1 MQLVALGGH
10 VFISFPIVIA
20 ALRLVL
26 QGIPFGLRL
35 GMKLFRMPLDRQC
48 TEITSESK
56 DSIQN
61 NSISGLNP
69 EGMPCAA
76 AAENESCK
84 IMETG
89 PCLLS
94 VDADN
99 SPW

>member
-1 MQLVALGGH
+1 
-10 VFISFPIVIA
+10 
-20 ALRLVL
+20 
-26 QGIPFGLRL
+26 
-35 GMKLFRMPLDRQC
+35 MKLFHMPFERYFS
-48 TEITSESK
+48 EITSKLKRQYSN
-56 DSIQN
+56 QN

-69 EGMPCAA
+69 EGMPCTS

-89 PCLLS
+89 SCVLS